1 MNAKPVIVIDGA
13 EFDTLEGF
21 FRHFDAVALD
31 AGYWGQNLNAF
42 NDVLRGGFGTPEG
55 GFVLEW
61 RDHLLSKDRLGY
73 SETVRQLSLRLAQCH
88 PDNKASFLD
97 DLSSAQRGEG
107 RTVFD
112 WLLDIIREHGPGGR
126 EHEDGVDLVLL

>member
-21 FRHFDAVALD
+21 YQHFADVALD
-31 AGYWGQNLNAF
+31 GGYWGRNLDAF

-61 RDHLLSKDRLGY
+61 RDHLLSQGRLGY
-73 SETVRQLSLRLAQCH
+73 PETVRQLSLKLARCH
-88 PDNKASFLD
+88 PDNVTYVIE

-107 RTVFD
+107 TTVFD
-112 WLLDIIREHGPGGR
+112 WLLEIIREHGLGGT

>member
-21 FRHFDAVALD
+21 FRQFAAVALD
-31 AGYWGQNLNAF
+31 AEYWGQNLDAF

-61 RDHLLSKDRLGY
+61 RNHALSVDRLGY
-73 SETVRQLSLRLAQCH
+73 PETVRQLSLQHLRCH
-88 PDNKASFLD
+88 PDNKAYVYEY
-97 DLSSAQRGEG
+97 LSSAQRGEG
-107 RTVFD
+107 TTVFD
-112 WLLDIIREHGPGGR
+112 WLLDIIREHGPDGR
-126 EHEDGVDLVLL
+126 